1 MSALKEF
8 KNKLFPMAV
17 HLAIPGTSTQKPE
30 ACKQGTENTR
40 KVFGLRHVHT
50 IEEMKVHGLSIVSCA
65 FLEVQEDL
73 RILLTLG
80 PSTRGLRIEDIRVQG
95 SGIVSGDFLQCT

>member
-1 MSALKEF
+1 
-8 KNKLFPMAV
+8 
-17 HLAIPGTSTQKPE
+17 
-30 ACKQGTENTR
+30 
-40 KVFGLRHVHT
+40 
-50 IEEMKVHGLSIVSCA
+50 MKVHGLSIVSCA

-95 SGIVSGDFLQCT
+95 SGIVSCDFLEVKEN